1 MSVCLCN
8 LSADKALELVAQHEL
23 EVGPATP
30 DLDSFSGDVALAKEA
45 LGDVFDRLPK
55 PVDLLVGSAKERR
68 RASGVACH
76 VWMGAL
82 PKNGVLSLGEDV
94 YENASRGEGSFTI
107 TRCWAENNKS
117 PVNEGPRYACFVIVN
132 ASFDGRRSQSLKLGP
147 IVRTIRIFTRNCA
160 LIASD
165 IVQQ

>member
-45 LGDVFDRLPK
+45 LGDVFDGRL
-55 PVDLLVGSAKERR
+55 
-68 RASGVACH
+68 
-76 VWMGAL
+76 
-82 PKNGVLSLGEDV
+82 
-94 YENASRGEGSFTI
+94 
-107 TRCWAENNKS
+107 
-117 PVNEGPRYACFVIVN
+117 
-132 ASFDGRRSQSLKLGP
+132 SQSLKLGP

-160 LIASD
+160 LIAFD